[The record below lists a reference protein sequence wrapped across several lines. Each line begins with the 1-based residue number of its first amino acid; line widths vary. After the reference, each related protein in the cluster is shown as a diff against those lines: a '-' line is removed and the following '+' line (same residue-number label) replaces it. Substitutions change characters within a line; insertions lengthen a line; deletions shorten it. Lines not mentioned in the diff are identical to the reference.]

1 MSPAAKLPTNKDSFY
16 LFLGEKGEEEAQI
29 QSGETPEAHDSQ
41 KSGKHD
47 RR

>member
-1 MSPAAKLPTNKDSFY
+1 MSPAAKLPANKDSFY
-16 LFLGEKGEEEAQI
+16 LFLGEKGEEETQI
-29 QSGETPEAHDSQ
+29 QSGKTSEAYDGQ

>member
-1 MSPAAKLPTNKDSFY
+1 MSPATKLPINKDSFY
-16 LFLGEKGEEEAQI
+16 LFLGKKGEEEAQI
-29 QSGETPEAHDSQ
+29 QSGETSEAYDGQ